1 MDVKEFKQRFI
12 PCSQNMYWTAY
23 RLSGSDSEAQ
33 DIVQETFLRL
43 WTHREK
49 LSEVINAEAY
59 CVRMVRNVFVDM
71 HRVKKLKIAAI
82 DGEVVRVA
90 DADDVGQGMEQRQM
104 ADVAKQMIDKLPEQ
118 QRKIIMMKDVEDY
131 SYDEIAEATGMN
143 GSTIRTT
150 LSRARKTVRKMFNSV
165 GLTKQ

>member
-1 MDVKEFKQRFI
+1 M
-12 PCSQNMYWTAY
+12 
-23 RLSGSDSEAQ
+23 
-33 DIVQETFLRL
+33 
-43 WTHREK
+43 
-49 LSEVINAEAY
+49 
-59 CVRMVRNVFVDM
+59 
-71 HRVKKLKIAAI
+71 KKLKIAAI

-104 ADVAKQMIDKLPEQ
+104 ADVAKLMIDKLPEQ

-150 LSRARKTVRKMFNSV
+150 LSRARKAVRKMFNSV